1 MFIPKQ
7 RKKIV
12 QIFLRNPFDEVH
24 LRRIAEFSGV
34 SLNNVSKSMELY
46 VEKSLFLRRD
56 VSGMAFFKP
65 NLSNETMLKL
75 FEYLELERKN
85 DFYGSNK
92 QVARMLKDYTNKLV
106 KLSGGKIQLVVL
118 FGSVARGEWVKN
130 SDVDILTVSA
140 KEDSSISS
148 ILSKAKE
155 DISPLLRISP
165 VNTTIGK
172 FKTGVEKKTEFYEEL
187 FRDRIILYNEFLF
200 WRLIAEGNN

>member
-24 LRRIAEFSGV
+24 LRKIAELSEV
-34 SLNNVSKSMELY
+34 SVNNVSKSMELY
-46 VEKSLFLRRD
+46 VEEGLFLRRD

-65 NLSNETMLKL
+65 DLSNETMLKL

-85 DFYGSNK
+85 EFYVSNK
-92 QVARMLKDYTNKLV
+92 QVARMLKDYTDKLV
-106 KLSGGKIQLVVL
+106 KLSGGEIQLVIL
-118 FGSVARGEWVKN
+118 FGSVARGQWVKN

-140 KEDSSISS
+140 KEDKSMPS
-148 ILSKAKE
+148 ILTKAKE

-165 VNTTIGK
+165 VNTTIEK
-172 FKTGVEKKTEFYEEL
+172 FKAGLEKKTEFYEEL

-200 WRLIAEGNN
+200 WSLIAEGVN

>member
-12 QIFLRNPFDEVH
+12 QIFLRNPFEEVH
-24 LRRIAEFSGV
+24 LRRIVELSGV

-46 VEKSLFLRRD
+46 VEESLFLRRD

-92 QVARMLKDYTNKLV
+92 QVARMLKEYKNKLV
-106 KLSGGKIQLVVL
+106 KLSGGKIQLVIL